1 MGFYRPR
8 YIWQDDRVD
17 TTLRIVAVVAGAA
30 LVLAA
35 MGSAIKT
42 VVLPRASASLI
53 TRWVFLGLRS
63 IFRLIARPSLAQDKR
78 DRRLAWYSPLGLV
91 LTLLAWL
98 TLVLAGFTLIF
109 WGAEDL
115 SPFQAFDL
123 SGSSLTTLG
132 TTRPATTPGFALTF
146 VEAAIGLFL
155 LALLITYLPS
165 IYAAFSRRELGVT
178 ALEVRAGSPP
188 SGAVMIARFWALRRM
203 EHLNGVWVE
212 WERWFVDIEETH
224 TSLPAVVFFRSPQPD
239 HHWVTSAGAVL
250 DGAALSTSTIDI
262 EHDVQADFCLRAGYL
277 CLRRICD
284 FFGIP
289 YDPDPSPAD
298 PISITREEWD
308 EVVAG
313 LEGEGVP
320 IKADREQAWRDF
332 AGWRVN
338 YDTTL
343 LALANLTS
351 APPAPWSSDRSGDR
365 SVRPRLF
372 HGAVMPPSQPG

>member
-1 MGFYRPR
+1 VGA
-8 YIWQDDRVD
+8 
-17 TTLRIVAVVAGAA
+17 TLRILAVIVGAA
-30 LVLAA
+30 LVVAA

-42 VVLPRASASLI
+42 VVLPRASVSLT
-53 TRWVFLGLRS
+53 TRWVFLGLRTV
-63 IFRLIARPSLAQDKR
+63 FRLIARPSLAHEKR

-91 LTLLAWL
+91 LTLVAWL
-98 TLVLAGFTLIF
+98 SLVLAGFTFVF

-115 SPFQAFDL
+115 TTREAFDL
-123 SGSSLTTLG
+123 SGSSLFTLG
-132 TTRPATTPGFALTF
+132 TIRPATTPGFALTF

-165 IYAAFSRRELGVT
+165 IYGAFSRRELGVT

-188 SGAVMIARFWALRRM
+188 SGAVMIWRFWALRRM

-212 WERWFVDIEETH
+212 WERWFVDVEETH
-224 TSLPAVVFFRSPQPD
+224 TSLPAVVFFRSPQSD
-239 HHWVTSAGAVL
+239 HHWVTAAGAVL
-250 DGAALSTSTIDI
+250 DGAALATSTIDI
-262 EHDVQADFCLRAGYL
+262 ERDVQAEFCLRAGYL

-289 YDPDPSPAD
+289 YDPDPDPTD
-298 PISITREEWD
+298 PISVTRAEWD
-308 EVVAG
+308 ESVAG
-313 LEGEGVP
+313 LEEEGVP

-332 AGWRVN
+332 AGWRIN

-365 SVRPRLF
+365 TVRPRF
-372 HGAVMPPSQPG
+372 FRGAVMPPSQPG